1 MSLSRPLPAETRRRL
16 SEHDRRWPFKL
27 GMRAVATLFAFIAM
41 ILFAVTTSESKKN
54 YGGND
59 WVDGMPLAP
68 VLLALFYDP
77 LVIFLTLYQR
87 HGRPIHPGWHVGVD
101 LFVWALAVPSVV
113 FSVGDGWFWY
123 WQPVLLEFDGI
134 IPCDEWNFWSYQ
146 CNPLIYTLGKM
157 EIAAN
162 VFLALILFIHFTLFA
177 FACIAT
183 HKWRKANKK
192 VTATGRRNIQSIYHR
207 SPEEHKELQL
217 PAYTP
222 RAEVSRSDVDHDENP
237 FKDPGH
243 NAGPSEDG
251 NSWKDVER
259 DAVKYS

>member
-1 MSLSRPLPAETRRRL
+1 MSPSLPLPAETRRRL
-16 SEHDRRWPFKL
+16 DEHDRRWPFKFGL
-27 GMRAVATLFAFIAM
+27 RAVATLFAFIAM
-41 ILFAVTTSESKKN
+41 VIFAATISESKKN

-68 VLLALFYDP
+68 VLLALFYNP
-77 LVIFLTLYQR
+77 LVIFLTLYYRQ
-87 HGRPIHPGWHVGVD
+87 GRPLHPGWHVGVD
-101 LFVWALAVPSVV
+101 LFVWALAVPSIV

-134 IPCDEWNFWSYQ
+134 IPCDAFNYWSYQ

-162 VFLALILFIHFTLFA
+162 VFLALILFIHFALFV

-183 HKWRKANKK
+183 HRWRKAKK
-192 VTATGRRNIQSIYHR
+192 IAATERRNIELTYHR
-207 SPEEHKELQL
+207 SPAQHKEQQP

-222 RAEVSRSDVDHDENP
+222 SAKGSHSAGDHDENP
-237 FKDPGH
+237 FQGSGH
-243 NAGPSEDG
+243 RAGPSESE
-251 NSWKDVER
+251 NYWKDAER
-259 DAVKYS
+259 GAVKYV